1 MQSRCIFLGCNVSKY
16 DGNTLISEISNGDH
30 SHLSPG
36 TSTLKPAACSTLM
49 ILATQQNYYKEGNIR
64 GLCWKKKSQQ
74 ENKWVSMGE
83 KSN

>member
-1 MQSRCIFLGCNVSKY
+1 
-16 DGNTLISEISNGDH
+16 
-30 SHLSPG
+30 
-36 TSTLKPAACSTLM
+36 M